1 MTTKSK
7 KTMAERKQG
16 PSKSGGPELVTNRHA
31 PDGSVVPIDDERKG
45 RTFSQEWIANEGNLG
60 DFEPV
65 LARNSETLYES
76 LIRTDPPED
85 AVSLDDTYYW
95 AGSLL
100 RDNGYPEPDPPEAGK
115 LPPPW
120 ELPTKHL
127 EAHSQLMLA
136 SQCMRALETVR
147 YAFHTN
153 QPRAVAEQ
161 AFIAADRY
169 HLARWKRKEE
179 KDALSGAKTRI
190 AGETSARAK
199 SPLYEEARREA
210 TERWAQKPE
219 ITGRRMAERLRKL
232 PQFRNNSV
240 HTIREWIS
248 DLNPRRRKKS

>member
-7 KTMAERKQG
+7 KKMPERNQSR
-16 PSKSGGPELVTNRHA
+16 SKSGGPDLVTNRHA

-45 RTFSQEWIANEGNLG
+45 RTVSQEWDAHEGNLG

-65 LARNSETLYES
+65 PAGNSETLYES
-76 LIRTDPPED
+76 LIRLEPSKEI
-85 AVSLDDTYYW
+85 VSWGDTYHW
-95 AGSLL
+95 AETLL
-100 RDNGYPEPDPPEAGK
+100 RDNGYPGPDPPEAGK

-120 ELPTKHL
+120 KLPTKHL

-136 SQCMRALETVR
+136 SQCMSALETVR
-147 YAFHTN
+147 YACHTN
-153 QPRAVAEQ
+153 QPLAVAKH

-169 HLARWKRKEE
+169 HLAHWKREEE

-210 TERWAQKPE
+210 GERWARKPA
-219 ITGRRMAERLRKL
+219 ISSRQMAVHLRKL

-240 HTIREWIS
+240 HTIRGWIS
-248 DLNPRRRKKS
+248 DLNPCRRKKS